1 MRVLITGGAGFIG
14 SHVVELVARKGNEV
28 QVVDDLSTGNLDWLH
43 NFSLSNKH
51 VHYDLCDIRDRGH
64 VRAEFMAFRPQ
75 IVMHLAAQPAISTS
89 WENPRINAEVNELG
103 TLNLIDSAKEFFV
116 TRMIFASTSA
126 VYHDNNHVLFEYSA
140 IEPVT
145 PYGISK
151 MAAEHYLRALT
162 TESVI
167 LRLGNVYGPRQ
178 VPIGKNQ
185 VIPLMFRFLLHG
197 DEFKITGDGKQKR
210 DWVFVGDVAEAFL
223 AAMWGKAG
231 TYNIASG
238 HSVSVTELAR
248 AVEASCGLS
257 GQYGWA
263 YTAEQDPRREVAMDI
278 SAAREGLDWKPSH
291 CLKDG
296 LKLTAEWWNTRK

>member
-14 SHVVELVARKGNEV
+14 SHVVELVAHKGNDV
-28 QVVDDLSTGNLDWLH
+28 QILDDLSTGNMAWIADLVQH
-43 NFSLSNKH
+43 KER
-51 VHYDLCDIRDRGH
+51 VHFDLCDIRNREH
-64 VRAEFMAFRPQ
+64 VRAAFMAFRPQ

-89 WENPRINAEVNELG
+89 WDNPRLNAEVNELG

-151 MAAEHYLRALT
+151 MAAERYLRALT

-178 VPIGKNQ
+178 MPIGKNQ
-185 VIPLMFRFLLHG
+185 VIPLMFRKLLYG
-197 DEFKITGDGKQKR
+197 DEFHIIGDGRQKR

-238 HSVSVTELAR
+238 HSISVNDLSD
-248 AVEASCGLS
+248 AVEASCEFFGHTWS
-257 GQYGWA
+257 YAGQ
-263 YTAEQDPRREVAMDI
+263 QDPRREVAMDI
-278 SAAREGLDWKPSH
+278 SAARDGLDWKPSR

-296 LKLTAEWWNTRK
+296 LKLTAEWWKTRK